1 MKSMNSQI
9 KMEIE
14 ISKLGERGQIVIPQ
28 EIRQKLK
35 MKKGERFLV
44 INEKEDI
51 IFRPLKKIRSLE
63 GIQEDI
69 IDMQIANKRW
79 KEIEKG
85 KYKESNKE
93 DFLKEIE
100 SW

>member
-1 MKSMNSQI
+1 MKSMNNQI